1 MYTPRQMLMFLI
13 YFGLFA
19 AFYWLF
25 DGFARADYRGIH
37 QVGFMTGLW
46 HGAIWPVSLTWSL
59 FDSKVVICASYGN
72 GAYYNC
78 GFTLTYTMWL
88 LRWFFMPL
96 VEELDPALVNFD
108 RALAELV
115 NRITPG
121 R

>member
-19 AFYWLF
+19 VFYWLL
-25 DGFARADYRGIH
+25 DGFAKTDFRGIH
-37 QVGFMTGLW
+37 QVGLMTGLW
-46 HGAIWPVSLTWSL
+46 HGAIWPVSLIWSL
-59 FDSKVVICASYGN
+59 FDSNVVICASYGN

-78 GFTLTYTMWL
+78 GFALTYTLWL
-88 LRWFFMPL
+88 VRWFFMPL
-96 VEELDPALVNFD
+96 DEELDPALVNFD